1 MSCTVTMLLSTL
13 LHISQ
18 MRRFCS
24 RSSLFSL
31 ALRYIEDVGEWF
43 IGDTLLTSFE
53 TPKQLDIWM
62 CFFSFKLYFIHKDSS
77 LIFVQYGTQ
86 LMVCFTKNC
95 FVYKWVTDLYLKGIH
110 LKKVSKVAIDTI
122 NLVRVNISNQDF
134 ICVPTK
140 NACIVQFFIALFSA
154 IFWTPLICRLW
165 MYGYIL
171 NKSHFCYISR
181 SGNDAAPPMISPL
194 LSLTMNNPSDV
205 LDMPVDPNEPTYCLC
220 HQVSYGEM
228 IGCDNLDVSI
238 SFTVLYTCRKIA
250 R

>member
-1 MSCTVTMLLSTL
+1 
-13 LHISQ
+13 
-18 MRRFCS
+18 
-24 RSSLFSL
+24 
-31 ALRYIEDVGEWF
+31 
-43 IGDTLLTSFE
+43 
-53 TPKQLDIWM
+53 
-62 CFFSFKLYFIHKDSS
+62 
-77 LIFVQYGTQ
+77 
-86 LMVCFTKNC
+86 
-95 FVYKWVTDLYLKGIH
+95 
-110 LKKVSKVAIDTI
+110 
-122 NLVRVNISNQDF
+122 
-134 ICVPTK
+134 
-140 NACIVQFFIALFSA
+140 
-154 IFWTPLICRLW
+154 